1 MATALAAAPAAP
13 TTATATATAAK
24 NGTVRRRRLDGGRAT
39 YVWLQPTTVVDAHLV
54 TADKQKYMTE
64 DIIATY
70 RKVRGG

>member
-1 MATALAAAPAAP
+1 MATALAAAPA
-13 TTATATATAAK
+13 TATATTATAAK